1 MSDSANKLEK
11 QSASAALG
19 GEHAAADGRPETGSV
34 LGRSPGASL
43 AVLWMWLVL
52 FGFVVIRVIGSQS
65 FRALHWFGRA
75 Q

>member
-1 MSDSANKLEK
+1 MIDSANKLEK
-11 QSASAALG
+11 KSASAAPG
-19 GEHAAADGRPETGSV
+19 GEHAVADGRPETV